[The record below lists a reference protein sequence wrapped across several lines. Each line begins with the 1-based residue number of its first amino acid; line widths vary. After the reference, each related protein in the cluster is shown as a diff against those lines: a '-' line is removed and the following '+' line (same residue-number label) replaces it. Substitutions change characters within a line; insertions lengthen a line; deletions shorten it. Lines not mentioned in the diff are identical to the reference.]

1 MQGDAG
7 APSARKAT
15 YRAAPVV
22 RRGLGV
28 AAIAAAALALSGCGG
43 GGGNDDNG
51 NAKRVTNCDPASRKA
66 ALADYFNEWYF
77 WTSSSPKPAANGSH
91 TLSAYFD
98 ALLYTG
104 SVGAG
109 FPADRWSYYETAESF
124 NRFFGDGRTVG
135 FGVAVAG
142 LEVQGRPDQPLYV
155 RYVDPRSPAAAA
167 GVVRGDR
174 VLSLNGRPAAELIA
188 AADFSALTA
197 SDTGRTL
204 KLELSGTGGNR
215 SVTLQ
220 SATYDLVPVP
230 TQQVV
235 TSPAGRRAGYVMVK
249 DMVTQAVSPA
259 TEAFASF
266 RSAGVTELVVD
277 LRYNGGGFVS
287 VARDIASL
295 VGGSRSAGRTY
306 TSLVYNS
313 KRAAEN
319 NSSYSFSDPPQAL
332 SLQRVYIL
340 AGERT
345 CSASEQ
351 LANGL
356 RPFVNVVLVGDT
368 TCGKPVGFVPHDD
381 FCGNV
386 YNVVNF
392 ESVNANGE
400 GRYFDGLRP
409 TCAVTEDWSKPL
421 GSTAEPLLATALRHA
436 DGGSCTAPAAARQ
449 RALSAGEGGPRID
462 EGERRSMIVGR

>member
-1 MQGDAG
+1 
-7 APSARKAT
+7 
-15 YRAAPVV
+15 V
-22 RRGLGV
+22 
-28 AAIAAAALALSGCGG
+28 
-43 GGGNDDNG
+43 
-51 NAKRVTNCDPASRKA
+51 
-66 ALADYFNEWYF
+66 
-77 WTSSSPKPAANGSH
+77 
-91 TLSAYFD
+91 
-98 ALLYTG
+98 
-104 SVGAG
+104 
-109 FPADRWSYYETAESF
+109 
-124 NRFFGDGRTVG
+124 
-135 FGVAVAG
+135 
-142 LEVQGRPDQPLYV
+142 
-155 RYVDPRSPAAAA
+155 
-167 GVVRGDR
+167 
-174 VLSLNGRPAAELIA
+174 SLNGRPAAELVA
-188 AADFSALTA
+188 AADFSVLTA
-197 SDTGRTL
+197 SGTGQTL
-204 KLELSGTGGNR
+204 RLELSGTGGNR
-215 SVTLQ
+215 TVTLQ
-220 SATYDLVPVP
+220 SASYDLVPVP

-235 TSPAGRRAGYVMVK
+235 TSPAGRRVGYVMVK

-259 TEAFASF
+259 TEAFSSF

-319 NSSYSFSDPPQAL
+319 NSSYSFNDPPQAL
-332 SLQRVYIL
+332 GLQRVYVL

-351 LANGL
+351 LVNGL

-381 FCGNV
+381 FCGNT

-400 GRYFDGLRP
+400 GRYFDGLRA
-409 TCAVTEDWSKPL
+409 TCGVAEDWSKPL

-436 DGGSCTAPAAARQ
+436 DGGSCTAPAEARQ
-449 RALSAGEGGPRID
+449 RALSAAGGGPRID
-462 EGERRSMIVGR
+462 EGERRSMIADR

>member
-1 MQGDAG
+1 MAHE
-7 APSARKAT
+7 AT
-15 YRAAPVV
+15 YKAAPAA
-22 RRGLGV
+22 RRWVGV
-28 AAIAAAALALSGCGG
+28 AAVAAALAGLSGCGG
-43 GGGNDDNG
+43 GGSSDDNG

-77 WTSSSPKPAANGSH
+77 WTSASPKPAANGSH

-104 SVGAG
+104 NAGAG
-109 FPADRWSYYETAESF
+109 VPADRWSYYETTESF

-135 FGVAVAG
+135 YGVAVAG
-142 LEVQGRPDQPLYV
+142 LEVEGRPDQPLYV

-174 VLSLNGRPAAELIA
+174 VLSVNGRPVAELIA

-197 SDTGRTL
+197 SGTGQTL
-204 KLELSGTGGNR
+204 RLELSGSGGNR
-215 SVTLQ
+215 SLTLQ
-220 SATYDLVPVP
+220 SASYDLVPVP

-235 TSPAGRRAGYVMVK
+235 TSPAGRRVGYVMVK
-249 DMVTQAVSPA
+249 DMLNQAVSPA

-266 RSAGVTELVVD
+266 RSAGVADLVVD

-295 VGGSRSAGRTY
+295 VGGSRSAGRNY

-313 KRAAEN
+313 KRAAEH
-319 NSSYSFSDPPQAL
+319 NSSYSFNDPPQAL
-332 SLQRVYIL
+332 GLQRVYIL

-381 FCGNV
+381 FCGNT

-409 TCAVTEDWSKPL
+409 TCAVAEDWSKPL

-436 DGGSCTAPAAARQ
+436 DGGSCTAPAEARQ
-449 RALSAGEGGPRID
+449 RALSAAGSAARID
-462 EGERRSMIVGR
+462 EGERRSMIADR

>member
-1 MQGDAG
+1 MRCDAG
-7 APSARKAT
+7 APL
-15 YRAAPVV
+15 
-22 RRGLGV
+22 RRWVGAV
-28 AAIAAAALALSGCGG
+28 ALAALAGLSGCGG
-43 GGGNDDNG
+43 GSNDDDG
-51 NAKRVTNCDPASRKA
+51 NAKRVTNCDPASRKV

-77 WTSSSPKPAANGSH
+77 WTSSSPKPAANGSQ
-91 TLSAYFD
+91 TLAAYFD

-104 SVGAG
+104 NASAG
-109 FPADRWSYYETAESF
+109 FPADRWSYYETTESF

-142 LEVQGRPDQPLYV
+142 LEVQGHPDQPLYV

-174 VLSLNGRPAAELIA
+174 VLSINGRAVAELISA
-188 AADFSALTA
+188 GDFSALTA
-197 SDTGRTL
+197 SDTGQTL
-204 KLELSGTGGNR
+204 KLELSSGGGNR

-220 SATYDLVPVP
+220 SASYDLVPVP

-235 TSPAGRRAGYVMVK
+235 TSPAGRRVGFVMVK

-266 RSAGVTELVVD
+266 RSAGVTDIVVD
-277 LRYNGGGFVS
+277 LRYNGGGYVS

-295 VGGSRSAGRTY
+295 IGGSRSAGRTY
-306 TSLVYNS
+306 ASLRFNS
-313 KRAAEN
+313 QRAAEN
-319 NSSYSFSDPPQAL
+319 NSSYSFNDPPQAL
-332 SLQRVYIL
+332 GLQRVYIL

-356 RPFVNVVLVGDT
+356 RPFVDVVLVGDT

-381 FCGNV
+381 FCGNT

-392 ESVNANGE
+392 ESVNANNE

-409 TCAVTEDWSKPL
+409 TCAVAEDWSKPL

-436 DGGSCTAPAAARQ
+436 DGGSCTAPATARQ
-449 RALSAGEGGPRID
+449 RALSAAGGGMRID
-462 EGERRSMIVGR
+462 EGERRSMIADR

>member
-1 MQGDAG
+1 MRCDAG
-7 APSARKAT
+7 APLARESACKAV
-15 YRAAPVV
+15 PVA
-22 RRGLGV
+22 RRWKGL
-28 AAIAAAALALSGCGG
+28 AALAMAAQVVLSGCGG
-43 GGGNDDNG
+43 GSSNDDG
-51 NAKRVTNCDPASRKA
+51 NTKRVTNCDPASRKA
-66 ALADYFNEWYF
+66 ALAEYFDDWYL
-77 WTSSSPKPAANGSH
+77 WTSTSPKPAANGPH
-91 TLSAYFD
+91 TVAAYFN
-98 ALLYTG
+98 ALLYPG
-104 SVGAG
+104 NASAG
-109 FPADRWSYYETAESF
+109 VPADRWSYYQTTEDFT
-124 NRFFGDGRTVG
+124 RFFGEGRTVG

-174 VLSLNGRPAAELIA
+174 VLSLNGRPVAELIA
-188 AADFSALTA
+188 AADFSPLTA
-197 SDTGRTL
+197 TDTGQTLKIELAGAGGARTL
-204 KLELSGTGGNR
+204 
-215 SVTLQ
+215 TLQ
-220 SATYDLVPVP
+220 SASYDLVPVP
-230 TQQVV
+230 TQQVL
-235 TSPAGRRAGYVMVK
+235 TSPGGRRVGYVMVK

-259 TEAFASF
+259 TEAFAAF
-266 RSAGVTELVVD
+266 RSAGVTDVVVD
-277 LRYNGGGFVS
+277 LRYNGGGYVS
-287 VARDIASL
+287 VGRDIASL
-295 VGGSRSAGRTY
+295 VGGTRSAGRTY
-306 TSLVYNS
+306 ASLIYNS
-313 KRAAEN
+313 KRAGEN
-319 NSSYSFSDPPQAL
+319 NYSYTFGDPAQAL

-381 FCGNV
+381 FCGTT

-409 TCAVTEDWSKPL
+409 TCAVAEDWSKPL
-421 GSTAEPLLATALRHA
+421 GSPVEPLLATALRHA

-449 RALSAGEGGPRID
+449 RAMAATGGGRRID
-462 EGERRSMIVGR
+462 EGGRPSMIADR